1 MPSIGDLLAERYRL
15 DDLIGSGGFASVFRA
30 HDLRLDRDVAVKV
43 LLANGAAD
51 PVIAARFDREARVL
65 AAVSHPNVV
74 AIHDVEPGDP
84 ASGAGPFLVMDLCDG
99 GSLADRL
106 AAAPAGRLAPDELV
120 PILVDVA
127 SGLDALHA
135 QGIVHRDLK
144 PSNVL
149 LSDGRARIADLGIAA
164 VGPSELTAVGT
175 TVGTLAYLAPEQ
187 LAGDAGSPASD
198 VHALGVIAF
207 LALTGRLPR
216 PADSVTDV
224 VAASLRPVEPPSAVA
239 PELGPAFDAPIESAL
254 VAEPAYRPT
263 ATELAAGLTAALGRR
278 GGGEVPAILAM
289 PHTAPMATAAAE
301 APTEA
306 ALALPAVAA
315 AAGVRQPPEPSP
327 PASRPRSERDRPTAA
342 VVGTLLAGVV
352 VVVLLVL
359 LLGRGG
365 SAGPS
370 PSTAGGVGAGASAT
384 PRASS
389 TSAPAATTDRYA
401 DAVAAS
407 QAMRSAVGS
416 ASSSKTLDD
425 GKAKDIDN
433 HLDKVDQAL
442 DRRDAQTARAEA
454 KMVAMRVDDLGKK
467 KGADPAMVRKL
478 TSAADRLVA
487 ATNALPE

>member
-43 LLANGAAD
+43 LLANGAMD

-84 ASGAGPFLVMDLCDG
+84 TSGAEPFLVMDLCDG

-106 AAAPAGRLAPDELV
+106 AAAPDGRLAPDELV

-187 LAGDAGSPASD
+187 LAGEAGSPASD

-207 LALTGRLPR
+207 LALTGRMPR
-216 PADSVTDV
+216 SADSVSDV

-254 VAEPAYRPT
+254 LADPASRPT
-263 ATELAAGLTAALGRR
+263 ATELAAGLTAALGRW
-278 GGGEVPAILAM
+278 GGGEVPSILAM
-289 PHTAPMATAAAE
+289 PPTAPMATAAAD

-315 AAGVRQPPEPSP
+315 ACRRPAIPGAVATGITADVRARWADGCRGRHAPG
-327 PASRPRSERDRPTAA
+327 RRH
-342 VVGTLLAGVV
+342 
-352 VVVLLVL
+352 
-359 LLGRGG
+359 RGG
-365 SAGPS
+365 
-370 PSTAGGVGAGASAT
+370 VAGAVARS
-384 PRASS
+384 R
-389 TSAPAATTDRYA
+389 RVRR
-401 DAVAAS
+401 AVAIDRGRRRGRRLGDRAGILDTG
-407 QAMRSAVGS
+407 ACRDHRSLRRCRRGQS
-416 ASSSKTLDD
+416 
-425 GKAKDIDN
+425 G
-433 HLDKVDQAL
+433 HAL
-442 DRRDAQTARAEA
+442 CRRICRQLQDAR
-454 KMVAMRVDDLGKK
+454 
-467 KGADPAMVRKL
+467 
-478 TSAADRLVA
+478 
-487 ATNALPE
+487 